1 MSKWN
6 ASNVPDYMSDREKDK
21 MSHTISGPM
30 CRKKMTESIVVE
42 SNKMP
47 HKITEYMPNR
57 RP

>member
-1 MSKWN
+1 M
-6 ASNVPDYMSDREKDK
+6 PEYMSDREKVK

-30 CRKKMTESIVVE
+30 CRKKKVTESIVVE

-47 HKITEYMPNR
+47 HRITEYMPNR